1 VSQPARKKA
10 DVATNNEGAFMISR
24 RGSQVA
30 MTMAMAITI
39 TAAAGCRKMGPDDES
54 GQIGSAVG
62 EAMASLDES
71 VSGGTTTAMLPL
83 RGVPDELR
91 GPLWRRAMAA
101 VVPSAYAADAKSCW
115 TPTFSAC
122 DAGARTKDYGGC
134 NLGLATLTGTVTLAF
149 TQPLCVVLTDGDA
162 VTRTADLT
170 LTGLYGGTLEVTSP
184 GGGQTLTRTA
194 SGFNYS
200 VGGMERV
207 LTGPAGR
214 KLFDV
219 ATSTTAPIV
228 VTGSSR
234 ADMKI
239 VSGTFVIDH
248 KLAGYKVTLTADN
261 LAWTSTCNC
270 ASSGTLTGT
279 VAGGKHD
286 GRSASVTITACGEA
300 DVTIDGTT
308 DSVMLDRCATTM

>member
-1 VSQPARKKA
+1 
-10 DVATNNEGAFMISR
+10 MISR
-24 RGSQVA
+24 RGLRAAA
-30 MTMAMAITI
+30 MMAFTM
-39 TAAAGCRKMGPDDES
+39 TAAATGCRKMGGGDDDS
-54 GQIGSAVG
+54 RQIGNAVG

-71 VSGGTTTAMLPL
+71 VSGGATTAMLPF
-83 RGVPDELR
+83 RHVPAELE
-91 GPLWRRAMAA
+91 GSLWRRAMDA

-115 TPTFSAC
+115 APMFSTC
-122 DAGARTKDYGGC
+122 SAGARTKDYGGC
-134 NLGLATLTGTVTLAF
+134 NLGLATLAGTVTLTF
-149 TQPLCVVLTDGDA
+149 TQPSCVVLADGDA

-170 LTGLYGGTLEVTSP
+170 LTGLYGGTLEVTAP

-194 SGFNYS
+194 GGFNYS

-207 LTGPAGR
+207 LTGPGGR
-214 KLFDV
+214 KLFDI

-234 ADMKI
+234 ADLKI

-248 KLAGYKVTLTADN
+248 KLAGYTVTLTADN
-261 LAWTSTCNC
+261 LAWSSGCNC

-300 DVTIDGTT
+300 DVTLDGATET
-308 DSVMLDRCATTM
+308 VSLDRCATTM